1 MTVSLSQH
9 ATSLTDSEIVEQSDL
24 GSITHVTADGSRRHA
39 RHLPNFP
46 FTKVDPLIVTRN
58 NPVDEDAMGK
68 S

>member
-1 MTVSLSQH
+1 MTISLSQH
-9 ATSLTDSEIVEQSDL
+9 ATSLTDGEIVEQSDL

-58 NPVDEDAMGK
+58 NPVDEHAMGK